1 MRVGTGEAE
10 RLFGRGGPEDWVEW
24 DRRVRVEEEWYRPDD
39 YGVAWEH
46 GAASRVL
53 AALDSGEP
61 LSDAGLALVLCRQ
74 DGRIRQRA
82 LERAGG
88 RPALLPLV
96 VVRCADWAGPVRER
110 ARELLVEALDAA
122 AAVRLAPLVL
132 RLADRQRGDFALGL
146 LEQVLRREGPGA
158 LLMSGDRRA
167 RRFAYQLAVA
177 EGRLSAVE
185 LARAAARDD
194 DAVVQGLCAD
204 AALAAMADADAVDV
218 LLGARAPRVRAA
230 GVTGLRRL
238 GRGERAE
245 EFLADRSPL
254 VRACARY
261 VVRQLGGDP
270 LPWYRARCADPA
282 PPVGAPIGL
291 AECGQRADAGLLW
304 PLLDHPEA
312 GVRARAVAGLRVLD
326 VTDVERTRRLLDDPA
341 PGVVREATLALLPSA
356 EALPEE
362 WLLRRLG
369 ADRPRCERVSAW
381 RLLDARG
388 EPARLRAA
396 VTLLECGDGDVR
408 LRARA
413 ESVVRRVLRW
423 GARDRSAPE
432 VAGLL
437 ERARLLLDAPA
448 RGLNVPAFEL
458 ESPVLRLDA
467 PVLGLDAPT
476 SRREAG
482 A

>member
-24 DRRVRVEEEWYRPDD
+24 DRRVRGEEWYRPDD
-39 YGVAWEH
+39 HGVAWEH
-46 GAASRVL
+46 GAGARVL
-53 AALDSGEP
+53 AALDSGEAV
-61 LSDAGLALVLCRQ
+61 SDAGLAVVLCRR
-74 DGRIRQRA
+74 DGRIRRRA
-82 LERAGG
+82 LERAAG

-96 VVRCADWAGPVRER
+96 VVRCTDWAGPVRER
-110 ARELLVEALDAA
+110 ARELLVEALDAE
-122 AAVRLAPLVL
+122 AAVRLASLVL

-146 LEQVLRREGPGA
+146 LERVLRREGPGA
-158 LLMSGDRRA
+158 LLASGDRTA
-167 RRFAYQLAVA
+167 RRFAYRLAVA
-177 EGRLSAVE
+177 DGRLSAVE

-194 DAVVQGLCAD
+194 DAVVQGMCAD
-204 AALAAMADADAVDV
+204 AAAAAMTDADAVDV
-218 LLGARAPRVRAA
+218 VDLLLGARAPQVRAA

-238 GRGERAE
+238 GRLERAE
-245 EFLADRSPL
+245 EFLADRSAL

-312 GVRARAVAGLRVLD
+312 GVRARAVAGLRTLD
-326 VTDVERTRRLLDDPA
+326 VTDVPRVRRLLDDPA

-362 WLLRRLG
+362 WLLRRLS
-369 ADRPRCERVSAW
+369 ADRRQCERVSAW
-381 RLLDARG
+381 RLLDARD
-388 EPARLRAA
+388 EPTRLRAA
-396 VTLLECGDGDVR
+396 VTLLECGDGDADGDRDGYGGVR

-413 ESVVRRVLRW
+413 EPVVRRVLRW

-437 ERARLLLDAPA
+437 ERARLLLDAP
-448 RGLNVPAFEL
+448 
-458 ESPVLRLDA
+458 D
-467 PVLGLDAPT
+467 
-476 SRREAG
+476 
-482 A
+482 

>member
-1 MRVGTGEAE
+1 MRVGAGEAE
-10 RLFGRGGPEDWVEW
+10 RLFGKGGPEDWVEW

-46 GAASRVL
+46 GAGSRVL
-53 AALDSGEP
+53 AALDSGEA

-110 ARELLVEALDAA
+110 ARELLVEALDAE
-122 AAVRLAPLVL
+122 AAVRLAPLIL

-146 LEQVLRREGPGA
+146 LEQVLRREGPGP
-158 LLMSGDRRA
+158 LLASGERTA
-167 RRFAYQLAVA
+167 RRFAYRLAVE
-177 EGRLSAVE
+177 EGLLSAVE
-185 LARAAARDD
+185 LSRAAARDG
-194 DAVVQGLCAD
+194 DAVVQGMCAD
-204 AALAAMADADAVDV
+204 AALAAMTDADVVDVVDVVDV

-238 GRGERAE
+238 GRLERAE
-245 EFLADRSPL
+245 EFLADRSAL

-270 LPWYRARCADPA
+270 LPWYRARCAEPV
-282 PPVGAPIGL
+282 PPPGAAIGL

-326 VTDVERTRRLLDDPA
+326 VTDVERMRRLLDDPA

-381 RLLDARG
+381 RLLDARD

-396 VTLLECGDGDVR
+396 VTLLECGDGDGDGDVR

-413 ESVVRRVLRW
+413 EPVVRRVLRW

-448 RGLNVPAFEL
+448 
-458 ESPVLRLDA
+458 SRLDA
-467 PVLGLDAPT
+467 PA
-476 SRREAG
+476 
-482 A
+482 

>member
-10 RLFGRGGPEDWVEW
+10 RLFGRDGPEDWVEW
-24 DRRVRVEEEWYRPDD
+24 DRRVRVEEWYRPDD
-39 YGVAWEH
+39 HGVAWEH
-46 GAASRVL
+46 GAGSRVL
-53 AALDSGEP
+53 AALVSGEAV
-61 LSDAGLALVLCRQ
+61 SDAGLAVVLCRQ

-82 LERAGG
+82 LERAAG

-110 ARELLVEALDAA
+110 ARELLVEALDAE

-132 RLADRQRGDFALGL
+132 RLADRQRGDFALGR
-146 LEQVLRREGPGA
+146 LERVLRREGPGA
-158 LLMSGDRRA
+158 LLASGDRTA
-167 RRFAYQLAVA
+167 RRFAYRLAVA

-194 DAVVQGLCAD
+194 DAVVQGMCAD
-204 AALAAMADADAVDV
+204 AAAAAMTDADAVDV
-218 LLGARAPRVRAA
+218 VDLLLGARAPQVRAA

-238 GRGERAE
+238 GRPARAE
-245 EFLADRSPL
+245 EFLADRSAL

-270 LPWYRARCADPA
+270 LPWYRARCADPV
-282 PPVGAPIGL
+282 PLVGAPIGL

-312 GVRARAVAGLRVLD
+312 GVRARALAGLRTLD
-326 VTDVERTRRLLDDPA
+326 VTDIPRVRRLLDDPA

-369 ADRPRCERVSAW
+369 ADRRPCERVSAW
-381 RLLDARG
+381 RLLDARD
-388 EPARLRAA
+388 EPTRLRAA
-396 VTLLECGDGDVR
+396 VTLLECGDGDGNGDLR

-413 ESVVRRVLRW
+413 ESVVRRMLGW
-423 GARDRSAPE
+423 GARDRSAPA

-437 ERARLLLDAPA
+437 EQARLLPA
-448 RGLNVPAFEL
+448 A
-458 ESPVLRLDA
+458 SASRLDPPA
-467 PVLGLDAPT
+467 
-476 SRREAG
+476 
-482 A
+482 